1 MQKILK
7 LVTAFL
13 LFASVQSTA
22 QRVDIDKAKFVI
34 KRTFLPRNPLAED
47 VFFYG
52 VNVKNSAS
60 VRQYLQEDEIASRI
74 KIDGFQRADG
84 QPNSVTINMNF
95 DEFIVRK
102 NELTS
107 RTEETK
113 DKAGKVT
120 KSYYYRIKL
129 TYTLGAA
136 YEVKS
141 PDSKD
146 IVKYVNYY
154 DNNDFKVW
162 ESSEYSTSAEA
173 NRYYNDNSA
182 SIRANI
188 LTNLVNGLTNRISS
202 YLRYEIGFASQELNE
217 YFWILDSKKHDEF
230 ENNQKITKQLIEE
243 MKRFTANSKPEN
255 VDEHFKP
262 YFDYFNKLA
271 KLDMEEKGNKK
282 LVYAA
287 LFNLSILSYYL
298 DDPIQSKV
306 IAERL
311 IKDDIDEKDGKELVK
326 NADYLIDV
334 FKKNN
339 KFSTHFERKIPE
351 ADVSLIPKKNTISAA
366 NVKIVEAPAAR
377 FLEGFVITPDDKE
390 VEGYFFNEFVN
401 APWEVQDGIRF
412 IPASLFNDGK
422 YDKKS
427 IEKYSPKELKGMAV
441 EKKLYIPILFSDISK
456 LANGSP
462 LGATSKKYFMEVIK
476 DGKYKLLKY
485 FEAPPSTMV
494 FSGSMDA
501 KPNLDNLEVFTI
513 LLSPNEEKGKR
524 LTTSTLEDALMTNK
538 VAFDKYQKGEY
549 SLNGKPINV
558 KRDMIDRMT
567 AKSSLD
573 KNINLEAIME
583 ELNKK

>member
-287 LFNLSILSYYL
+287 LYNLSILSYYL

>member
-287 LFNLSILSYYL
+287 LYNLSILSYYL

-339 KFSTHFERKIPE
+339 KFSTHFDRKIPE
-351 ADVSLIPKKNTISAA
+351 PDVSLIPKKNTISAA
-366 NVKIVEAPAAR
+366 NVKIVEAPSAR
-377 FLEGFVITPDDKE
+377 FLEGFVITLDDKE

-513 LLSPNEEKGKR
+513 LLSPNEEKGKK
-524 LTTSTLEDALMTNK
+524 LTTS
-538 VAFDKYQKGEY
+538 
-549 SLNGKPINV
+549 
-558 KRDMIDRMT
+558 
-567 AKSSLD
+567 
-573 KNINLEAIME
+573 
-583 ELNKK
+583 

>member
-287 LFNLSILSYYL
+287 LYNLSILSYYL
-298 DDPIQSKV
+298 DDPIQSKI

-513 LLSPNEEKGKR
+513 LLSPNEEKGKK

>member
-7 LVTAFL
+7 VVTAFL
-13 LFASVQSTA
+13 LFVSVQSTA

-60 VRQYLQEDEIASRI
+60 VRQYMQEDEIASRI

-141 PDSKD
+141 PDNKD

-154 DNNDFKVW
+154 DNSDLKVW

-188 LTNLVNGLTNRISS
+188 LTNLVNAFTNRISS

-287 LFNLSILSYYL
+287 LYNLSILSYYL

-351 ADVSLIPKKNTISAA
+351 ADVSLIPKKNTISAT

-377 FLEGFVITPDDKE
+377 FLEGFVITLDDKE

-524 LTTSTLEDALMTNK
+524 LTTSTLEDALMANK
-538 VAFDKYQKGEY
+538 VAFDKYQKGEF
-549 SLNGKPINV
+549 SLNGKPVNV

>member
-1 MQKILK
+1 MKNILK
-7 LVTAFL
+7 SLTTLL
-13 LFASVQSTA
+13 LFVGLPSMA
-22 QRVDIDKAKFVI
+22 QKVDIDKVKFTV
-34 KRTFLPRNPLAED
+34 KRTFLPRNPLAEN
-47 VFFYG
+47 VYFYQ

-74 KIDGFQRADG
+74 KIEGFQRADG
-84 QPNSVTINMNF
+84 QPNSVLVNMNF

-107 RTEETK
+107 RTSESK
-113 DKAGKVT
+113 DKAGNVT

-129 TYTLGAA
+129 TYTIGAT
-136 YEVKS
+136 YEVKG
-141 PDSKD
+141 PENKE
-146 IVKYVNYY
+146 IVKFSNYY
-154 DNNDFKVW
+154 DQGNFKTW

-173 NRYYNDNSA
+173 NRYYNDNAA
-182 SIRANI
+182 SIKAGIVTDLINTF
-188 LTNLVNGLTNRISS
+188 TNKISNFLS
-202 YLRYEIGFASQELNE
+202 YEIGFASQTLNDH
-217 YFWILDSKKHDEF
+217 FWILDSKKHDEF

-243 MKRFTANSKPEN
+243 MKKLTATSKPAN
-255 VDEHFKP
+255 TDEYFKP

-271 KLDMEEKGNKK
+271 KLDIEDKGNKK

-287 LFNLSILSYYL
+287 LYNLSNLNYYL
-298 DDPIQSKV
+298 DDPIEAKV
-306 IAERL
+306 VAERL

-326 NADYLIDV
+326 TADQLIEI

-339 KFSTHFERKIPE
+339 KFSTHFERNTPE
-351 ADVSLIPKKNTISAA
+351 PDASLVPKRNAITAT
-366 NVKIVEAPAAR
+366 NVKVVEAAAPR
-377 FLEGFVITPDDKE
+377 FLEGFVITNDDKE
-390 VEGYFFNEFVN
+390 VEGYFFNEFVD

-412 IPASLFNDGK
+412 IPAALFKEGK
-422 YDKKS
+422 FDRKS
-427 IEKYSPKELKGMAV
+427 VEKYSPKELKGMAV

-462 LGATSKKYFMEVIK
+462 LGAAAKKYFMEVVK
-476 DGKYKLLKY
+476 DGKFKLLKY
-485 FEAPPSTMV
+485 YEAPPSTMV

-513 LLSPNEEKGKR
+513 LLSPNEEKGKK
-524 LTTSTLEDALMTNK
+524 LTTSALEDALMTNK
-538 VAFDKYQKGEY
+538 ATFDKYQKGEY

>member
-1 MQKILK
+1 MQKILN

-13 LFASVQSTA
+13 LFVSVQSTA
-22 QRVDIDKAKFVI
+22 QRVDIDKAKFLI

-60 VRQYLQEDEIASRI
+60 VRQYMQEDEIASRI

-129 TYTLGAA
+129 TYTLGAG

-141 PDSKD
+141 PDNKD

-154 DNNDFKVW
+154 DNSDLKVW
-162 ESSEYSTSAEA
+162 ESSEYSTSTEA

-188 LTNLVNGLTNRISS
+188 LTNLVNGLTNKISS

-243 MKRFTANSKPEN
+243 MKRFTPTSKPEN

-262 YFDYFNKLA
+262 YFDYFNKLS

-287 LFNLSILSYYL
+287 LYNLSILNYYL

-334 FKKNN
+334 FKKNS

-351 ADVSLIPKKNTISAA
+351 ADVSLIPKKNAISAT
-366 NVKIVEAPAAR
+366 NVKIVEAPPAR
-377 FLEGFVITPDDKE
+377 FLEGFVITLDDKE

-422 YDKKS
+422 YEKKS

-513 LLSPNEEKGKR
+513 LLSPNEEKGKK
-524 LTTSTLEDALMTNK
+524 LTTSTLEDVLMANK

-549 SLNGKPINV
+549 SLNGKPVNV

-567 AKSSLD
+567 AKSNLD
-573 KNINLEAIME
+573 KNINLEVIME